1 MKLFKAFSVTA
12 KSGLEVVTDLFE
24 TAEQG
29 SKLLLNEATKAR
41 VETMLDVD
49 LEWSDEAA
57 VSKAFENVLKLDKSL
72 SDFRASSR
80 ARG

>member
-1 MKLFKAFSVTA
+1 MKLFKAFSISV

-24 TAEQG
+24 SAEQG

-41 VETMLDVD
+41 VETTLDSD
-49 LEWSDEAA
+49 IEWNDSSA
-57 VSKAFENVLKLDKSL
+57 VEKAFESVLKLDKSL
-72 SDFRASSR
+72 SDFRATSR

>member
-1 MKLFKAFSVTA
+1 MKLFKAFSIAA
-12 KSGLEVVTDLFE
+12 KSGLEVATDLFE

-41 VETMLDVD
+41 VETALDVD
-49 LEWSDEAA
+49 IEWNNSSE
-57 VSKAFENVLKLDKSL
+57 VEKAFEAVLKLDKSL

>member
-1 MKLFKAFSVTA
+1 MKLFKTFSITA

-29 SKLLLNEATKAR
+29 SKLLLAEATKAR
-41 VETMLDVD
+41 IETALDAD
-49 LEWSDEAA
+49 LEWSDSEAVA
-57 VSKAFENVLKLDKSL
+57 KAFEAVLKLDTQL
-72 SDFRASSR
+72 SNFRASSR

>member
-1 MKLFKAFSVTA
+1 MKLFKAFSISA
-12 KSGLEVVTDLFE
+12 KSALEVATDLFE

-41 VETMLDVD
+41 VETALDMD
-49 LEWSDEAA
+49 LEWNNQEA
-57 VSKAFENVLKLDKSL
+57 VTKAFEAVQKLDKSL

>member
-1 MKLFKAFSVTA
+1 MKLFKAFSIAA
-12 KSGLEVVTDLFE
+12 KSALEVTTDAFE
-24 TAEQG
+24 TLEQG

-41 VETMLDVD
+41 VETSLDID
-49 LEWSDEAA
+49 IEWSNKEE
-57 VSKAFENVLKLDKSL
+57 VEKAFEAVLKLDKSL

>member
-1 MKLFKAFSVTA
+1 MKLFKAFSIAA
-12 KSGLEVVTDLFE
+12 KSGLEVATDLFE

-41 VETMLDVD
+41 VETALDTD
-49 LEWSDEAA
+49 LEWSNETEIE
-57 VSKAFENVLKLDKSL
+57 KAFKAVLKLDNQL
-72 SDFRASSR
+72 ADFRASSR

>member
-1 MKLFKAFSVTA
+1 MKVLKAFGIATKA
-12 KSGLEVVTDLFE
+12 ALEVATDLFE

-41 VETMLDVD
+41 VETMLDAD

-57 VSKAFENVLKLDKSL
+57 VTKAFENVLKLDKSL